1 MVVEVTI
8 MQKQVTIIG
17 SGIVGAVTAYYLS
30 ADPTLSVTLYDEGIG
45 QATKNAAGIISPWL
59 SKRRNKRWYQLAKAG
74 AALYPE
80 IVADTQMGY
89 SVYQQAGTVVTRENP
104 DDLQALYDL
113 ALERRKTAPQMGNVE
128 KLSAAE
134 VQDKIPLLTAPQPGV
149 FVSGGARVD
158 GDKFAHN
165 LLKYA
170 EKRNLVRHKG
180 KVRLGDQGQLLTV
193 NGQQAYDTLIL
204 AVGAWLKPLL
214 LPMKIVADVRPQKG
228 QLIEM
233 QLPETWGDDVP
244 VLMPEGER
252 DFIPFTRS
260 KLVVGATHEN
270 DQGYDLQASDLV
282 ENDLFASGYKLDSR
296 LSKDQITQ
304 VKVGTRAYTSD
315 FAPFFG
321 PLPDNPHILVAS
333 GLGSS
338 GLTTGPMIGKL
349 LADYVRTGK
358 HDWDNYQL
366 PVENYLTPAD

>member
-1 MVVEVTI
+1 MR
-8 MQKQVTIIG
+8 KQVTIIG

-30 ADPTLSVTLYDEGIG
+30 ADPNLSVTIYDDGIG
-45 QATKNAAGIISPWL
+45 QATKNSAGIISPWL
-59 SKRRNKRWYQLAKAG
+59 SKRRNQRWYNLAKAG

-80 IVADTQMGY
+80 IVEATQMGY
-89 SVYQQAGTVVTRENP
+89 SVYQQSGTIVTRH
-104 DDLQALYDL
+104 DAADLQALYEL
-113 ALERRKTAPQMGNVE
+113 AVKRHQDAPQMGTITQLTAE
-128 KLSAAE
+128 E
-134 VQDKIPLLTAPQPGV
+134 VQAKIPLLTQPQPGV

-170 EKRNLVRHKG
+170 EKRNLIRHKG
-180 KVRLGDQGQLLTV
+180 KVTLGDQGQLLTPH
-193 NGQQAYDTLIL
+193 GQQAYDTLIL

-214 LPMKIVADVRPQKG
+214 LPMQIVADVRPQKG
-228 QLIEM
+228 QLIEL
-233 QLPETWGDDVP
+233 QLPETWGDEVP

-270 DQGYDLQASDLV
+270 DMGYDIQASSLV
-282 ENDLFASGYKLDSR
+282 EADLFASAVKLDAN
-296 LSKDQITQ
+296 LTHDQISQ
-304 VKVGTRAYTSD
+304 VKVGTRAYTRD

-349 LADYVRTGK
+349 LADYVQTGR
-358 HDWDNYQL
+358 HDWDQYQL
-366 PVENYLTPAD
+366 PIETYLEVDD

>member
-1 MVVEVTI
+1 

-30 ADPTLSVTLYDEGIG
+30 ADPTLNVTIYDEGIG

-59 SKRRNKRWYQLAKAG
+59 SKRRNQRWYQLAKAG

-80 IVADTQMGY
+80 IVRDTQMGY
-89 SVYQQAGTVVTRENP
+89 SVYQQAGTIVTRENP
-104 DDLQALYDL
+104 ADLQALYEL
-113 ALERRKTAPQMGNVE
+113 ATERHKTAPQMGEVA
-128 KLSAAE
+128 KLTADE
-134 VQDKIPLLTAPQPGV
+134 VQAKIPLLTAPQPGV
-149 FVSGGARVD
+149 FISGGARVD

-180 KVRLGDQGQLLTV
+180 KVKLGDQGQLLTV

-252 DFIPFTRS
+252 DFIPFTRN

-270 DQGYDLQASDLV
+270 DQGYDLQVSSLV
-282 ENDLFASGYKLDSR
+282 EDDLFASGYKLDNR
-296 LSKDQITQ
+296 LSKDEITN

-321 PLPDNPHILVAS
+321 PLPDNPHILMAS

-349 LADYVRTGK
+349 LADYVRTGA
-358 HDWDNYQL
+358 HDWDQYQL
-366 PVENYLTPAD
+366 PIENYLQPAE

>member
-1 MVVEVTI
+1 

-30 ADPTLSVTLYDEGIG
+30 ADPSLSVTIYDEGIG

-74 AALYPE
+74 AALYPK

-89 SVYQQAGTVVTRENP
+89 SVYQQSGTVVTREDP
-104 DDLQALYDL
+104 AALEALYQL
-113 ALERRKTAPQMGNVE
+113 AVERKKTAPQMGTVE
-128 KLSAAE
+128 KLTAAQ
-134 VQDKIPLLTAPQPGV
+134 VQAKIPLLTAPQPGV

-193 NGQQAYDTLIL
+193 NGEQAYDTLIL

-228 QLIEM
+228 QLIEL

-270 DQGYDLQASDLV
+270 DQGYDLQVSSLV
-282 ENDLFASGYKLDSR
+282 EDDLFASGVKLDDR
-296 LSKDQITQ
+296 LKKEQITQ

-349 LADYVRTGK
+349 LANYVLTGQ
-358 HDWDNYQL
+358 HDWAQYQL
-366 PVENYLTPAD
+366 PVDHYLTPAD

>member
-1 MVVEVTI
+1 MR
-8 MQKQVTIIG
+8 KQVTIIG

-30 ADPTLSVTLYDEGIG
+30 ADPTLTVTMYDDGIG

-59 SKRRNKRWYQLAKAG
+59 SKRRNQRWYRLAKAG
-74 AALYPE
+74 AALYPQ
-80 IVADTQMGY
+80 IVADTQLGV
-89 SVYQQAGTVVTRENP
+89 SVYQQCGTIVTRRTAADVE
-104 DDLQALYDL
+104 ALYQL
-113 ALERRKTAPQMGNVE
+113 AQERRQAAPQIGTIT
-128 KLSAAE
+128 KLSAQA
-134 VQDKIPLLTAPQPGV
+134 VQDRIPLLTTADPGI
-149 FVSGGARVD
+149 FISGGARVD
-158 GDKFAHN
+158 GERFAHH

-180 KVRLGDQGQLLTV
+180 KVRLGDQGQLLTP
-193 NGQQAYDTLIL
+193 NGQQQYDTLIL

-214 LPMKIVADVRPQKG
+214 LPMKLVADVRPQKG
-228 QLIEM
+228 QLIEFD
-233 QLPETWGDDVP
+233 LPQSWSDDVP

-270 DQGYDLQASDLV
+270 DQGYDLQVSSLV
-282 ENDLFASGYKLDSR
+282 EKDLFASASQLDRDLQYSQISR
-296 LSKDQITQ
+296 
-304 VKVGTRAYTSD
+304 VKVGTRAYTRD

-349 LADYVRTGK
+349 LADYVQTGQQT
-358 HDWDNYQL
+358 DWDQYQL
-366 PVENYLTPAD
+366 PIETYLQPGD

>member
-1 MVVEVTI
+1 

-30 ADPTLSVTLYDEGIG
+30 QNPDLNVTIYDEGIG
-45 QATKNAAGIISPWL
+45 QATKNSAGIISPWL
-59 SKRRNKRWYQLAKAG
+59 SKRRNQRWYQLAKAG

-89 SVYQQAGTVVTRENP
+89 SVYQQAGTIVTRADP

-113 ALERRKTAPQMGNVE
+113 ALKRRQAAPQMGTIE
-128 KLSAAE
+128 KLTAEE
-134 VQDKIPLLTAPQPGV
+134 VQERIPLLTAPQPGV

-170 EKRNLVRHKG
+170 KKRNLVRHKG

-193 NGQQAYDTLIL
+193 NGQQSYDTLIL

-233 QLPETWGDDVP
+233 QLPETWADDVP

-270 DQGYDLQASDLV
+270 DQGYDLQVSSLV
-282 ENDLFASGYKLDSR
+282 EDDLFASGLKLDAN
-296 LSKDQITQ
+296 LTKDQITQ
-304 VKVGTRAYTSD
+304 VKVGTRAYTRD

-321 PLPDNPHILVAS
+321 PIPDNPHILVAS

-349 LADYVRTGK
+349 LADYVQTGA
-358 HDWDNYQL
+358 HDWDQYQR
-366 PVENYLTPAD
+366 PIETYLAPAD

>member
-1 MVVEVTI
+1 

-252 DFIPFTRS
+252 DFIPFTRN

-296 LSKDQITQ
+296 LRKDQITQ
-304 VKVGTRAYTSD
+304 VKVGTRAYTRD

>member
-1 MVVEVTI
+1 

-30 ADPTLSVTLYDEGIG
+30 SDPTLNVTIYDEGIG
-45 QATKNAAGIISPWL
+45 QATKNSAGIISPWL
-59 SKRRNKRWYQLAKAG
+59 SKRRNQRWYNLAKSG

-89 SVYQQAGTVVTRENP
+89 SVYQQAGTIVTRENP

-113 ALERRKTAPQMGNVE
+113 AVARKQQAPQIGQIE
-128 KLSAAE
+128 KLTAE
-134 VQDKIPLLTAPQPGV
+134 QVQDRIPLLTNPQPGV

-165 LLKYA
+165 LLKYC

-180 KVRLGDQGQLLTV
+180 KVALGDQGQLLTPH
-193 NGQQAYDTLIL
+193 GQQNYDTLIL

-228 QLIEM
+228 QLIEL
-233 QLPETWGDDVP
+233 QLPESWGDDVP

-270 DQGYDLQASDLV
+270 DMGYDLQVSDLV
-282 ENDLFASGYKLDSR
+282 EADLFASGRKLDAN
-296 LSKDQITQ
+296 LTKDQITQ
-304 VKVGTRAYTSD
+304 VKVGTRAYTRD

-349 LADYVRTGK
+349 LAEYVQTGR
-358 HDWDNYQL
+358 HDWDDYAL
-366 PVENYLTPAD
+366 SVDHYLSPAE

>member
-1 MVVEVTI
+1 
-8 MQKQVTIIG
+8 MQKQVTIVG

-270 DQGYDLQASDLV
+270 DQGYDLQVSDLV

>member
-1 MVVEVTI
+1 

-134 VQDKIPLLTAPQPGV
+134 VQDKIPLLTTPQPGV

-270 DQGYDLQASDLV
+270 DQGYDLQVSDLV

-296 LSKDQITQ
+296 LSKNQITQ

-366 PVENYLTPAD
+366 PVESYLTPAD

>member
-1 MVVEVTI
+1 

-30 ADPTLSVTLYDEGIG
+30 KDPNLSVTIYDEGIG
-45 QATKNAAGIISPWL
+45 QATKNSAGIISPWL
-59 SKRRNKRWYQLAKAG
+59 SKRRNQRWYRLAKAG

-80 IVADTQMGY
+80 IVTDTQMGY
-89 SVYQQAGTVVTRENP
+89 SVYQQAGTIVTRADP
-104 DDLQALYDL
+104 DDLQALYKL
-113 ALERRKTAPQMGNVE
+113 ALERRQSAPQMGTIE
-128 KLSAAE
+128 KLSAEA
-134 VQDKIPLLTAPQPGV
+134 VQERIPLLTAPQPGV

-170 EKRNLVRHKG
+170 EKRNLIRHKG
-180 KVRLGDQGQLLTV
+180 KVHLGDQGQLLTV
-193 NGQQAYDTLIL
+193 NGQQSYDTLIL

-214 LPMKIVADVRPQKG
+214 LPMKIIADVRPQKG

-233 QLPETWGDDVP
+233 QLPETWADDVP

-270 DQGYDLQASDLV
+270 DQGYDLQVSSLV
-282 ENDLFASGYKLDSR
+282 EDDLFASGLKLDAN
-296 LSKDQITQ
+296 LTKDQISQ
-304 VKVGTRAYTSD
+304 VKVGTRAYTRD

-349 LADYVRTGK
+349 LADYVQTGA
-358 HDWDNYQL
+358 HDWDQYQL
-366 PVENYLTPAD
+366 PIETYLEAAD

>member
-1 MVVEVTI
+1 

-30 ADPTLSVTLYDEGIG
+30 ADPTLNVTIYDEGIG
-45 QATKNAAGIISPWL
+45 QATKNSAGIISPWL
-59 SKRRNKRWYQLAKAG
+59 SKRRNKRWYELAKAG

-80 IVADTQMGY
+80 IVQATQMGY
-89 SVYQQAGTVVTRENP
+89 SVYQQAGTIVTRQAP
-104 DDLQALYDL
+104 ADLDALYDL
-113 ALERRKTAPQMGNVE
+113 ALERRQQAPQIGTVE
-128 KLSAAE
+128 KLTATE
-134 VQDKIPLLTAPQPGV
+134 VQDRIPLLTNPEPGI
-149 FVSGGARVD
+149 FISGGARVD

-170 EKRNLVRHKG
+170 EQRNLVRHKG
-180 KVRLGDQGQLLTV
+180 KVTLGDQGQLLTPH
-193 NGQQAYDTLIL
+193 GQQAYDTLIL

-214 LPMKIVADVRPQKG
+214 LPMGIVADVRPQKG
-228 QLIEM
+228 QLIEL

-260 KLVVGATHEN
+260 KLVVGATHE
-270 DQGYDLQASDLV
+270 DEMGYDLQTSELV
-282 ENDLFASGYKLDSR
+282 EQDLFASGVKLDNR
-296 LSKDQITQ
+296 LTTDQISQ
-304 VKVGTRAYTSD
+304 VKVGTRAYTRD

-349 LADYVRTGK
+349 LADYVQTGQQT
-358 HDWDNYQL
+358 DWNRYQL
-366 PVENYLTPAD
+366 PIETYLEDAD

>member
-1 MVVEVTI
+1 

-30 ADPTLSVTLYDEGIG
+30 ADPDLNVTIYDEGIG
-45 QATKNAAGIISPWL
+45 QATKNSAGIISPWL
-59 SKRRNKRWYQLAKAG
+59 SKRRNQRWYQLAKAG

-89 SVYQQAGTVVTRENP
+89 SVYQQAGTIVTREDP
-104 DDLQALYDL
+104 ADLEALYQL
-113 ALERRKTAPQMGNVE
+113 ALQRRADAPQMGTIE
-128 KLSAAE
+128 KLTAAE
-134 VQDKIPLLTAPQPGV
+134 VADRIPLLTRAQPGV

-180 KVRLGDQGQLLTV
+180 KVTLNEHGQLMTPH
-193 NGQQAYDTLIL
+193 GQQNYDTLIL

-214 LPMKIVADVRPQKG
+214 LPMRMVAKVRPQKG
-228 QLIEM
+228 QLIEF
-233 QLPETWGDDVP
+233 QLPETWADDVP

-270 DQGYDLQASDLV
+270 DQGYDLQVSPLV
-282 ENDLFASGYKLDSR
+282 EEDLFASGQKLDAN
-296 LSKDQITQ
+296 LTMDQISQ
-304 VKVGTRAYTSD
+304 VKVGTRAYTPD
-315 FAPFFG
+315 FSPFFG
-321 PLPDNPHILVAS
+321 PIPDNPHILVAS

-349 LADYVRTGK
+349 LADYVQTGH
-358 HDWDNYQL
+358 HDWNQYQL
-366 PVENYLTPAD
+366 PVETYLEEAD